1 MGIGFAIPVSS
12 ARQVLDAIVR
22 DGQVTR
28 GWIGVE
34 PQELNAELAQAF
46 SVKTGSG
53 VIITGVLQNGPAAQA
68 GVRPGDVITAVA
80 GRPVKNVSELLG
92 AVAALK
98 PGEPAKL
105 AIERRDQRAELSV
118 TPAKRPGAK
127 RTR

>member
-1 MGIGFAIPVSS
+1 
-12 ARQVLDAIVR
+12 
-22 DGQVTR
+22 
-28 GWIGVE
+28 
-34 PQELNAELAQAF
+34 
-46 SVKTGSG
+46 
-53 VIITGVLQNGPAAQA
+53 
-68 GVRPGDVITAVA
+68 
-80 GRPVKNVSELLG
+80 VKNVSELLG

>member
-1 MGIGFAIPVSS
+1 MGIGFAIPVST

-34 PQELNAELAQAF
+34 PQELNDELAQAF
-46 SVKTGSG
+46 KVKVREG

-68 GVRPGDVITAVA
+68 GIKPGDVITQVA
-80 GRPVKNVSELLG
+80 ARPVKNVSELLG

-98 PGEPAKL
+98 PGEPAPV
-105 AIERRDQRAELSV
+105 IVERREGQTTLTV
-118 TPAKRPGAK
+118 TPGKRPGPK
-127 RTR
+127 PMR